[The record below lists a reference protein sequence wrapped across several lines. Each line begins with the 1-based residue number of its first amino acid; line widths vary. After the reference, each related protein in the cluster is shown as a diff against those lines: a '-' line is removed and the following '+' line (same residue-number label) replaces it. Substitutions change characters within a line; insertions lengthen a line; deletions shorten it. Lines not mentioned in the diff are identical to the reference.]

1 MSAATS
7 GNPAFRHSASKT
19 RVNALLAHAGYRSSR
34 ARRRSRA
41 SDSGATNTARAFPR
55 APRARPSSAP
65 HWPRPGGGRRRH
77 VAVEPRLLLV
87 VERGVER
94 LQLGL
99 DGVEGRE
106 RRGDALLRRL
116 EPRRGRGGNVLRA
129 VGGKPLRRLLG
140 GVAQAVERL
149 ALGLVSADGARDRV
163 ERPVLELGRLHGA
176 TAHELVDGGA
186 ERAAAA
192 AGHVSALG
200 GAAAA

>member
-1 MSAATS
+1 V
-7 GNPAFRHSASKT
+7 PAR
-19 RVNALLAHAGYRSSR
+19 RIPPLVLRLAR
-34 ARRRSRA
+34 ARRLRRV
-41 SDSGATNTARAFPR
+41 GC
-55 APRARPSSAP
+55 
-65 HWPRPGGGRRRH
+65 GRRSH

-94 LQLGL
+94 PQHGL
-99 DGVEGRE
+99 DGVEGRK

-140 GVAQAVERL
+140 GIAQAVERL

-176 TAHELVDGGA
+176 AAHELVDGGA